1 MLEIKR
7 KKSPKSVFWEE
18 VFIAKLPREDTLKDN
33 LSGNFRRIFTFS
45 RIGQFQESPSPASY
59 VFFQKEWKRCNL
71 KIFQWFWKC
80 SFSWGGDHFA
90 RSVFMLYNPNVDFFS
105 FLRILRSTAQEIH
118 KRFWWRGTFAPDHSQ
133 YFWGWAGLFFSSRA
147 GAVLKIFR
155 GVTTIRAPAVLTK
168 RRMQKRVKCRYF
180 AYSHRRNIKLVFSGQ
195 HQIIL
200 LWQKVK
206 KVWRWNWSLE
216 IRPMQKNMQNF
227 CDFLIQSKD
236 WSEERKRSEGIN
248 LVRFQLTS

>member
-71 KIFQWFWKC
+71 KIFQWFWKY

-90 RSVFMLYNPNVDFFS
+90 RSVFMLYNPNVDFF
-105 FLRILRSTAQEIH
+105 
-118 KRFWWRGTFAPDHSQ
+118 
-133 YFWGWAGLFFSSRA
+133 FFSS
-147 GAVLKIFR
+147 
-155 GVTTIRAPAVLTK
+155 
-168 RRMQKRVKCRYF
+168 YF
-180 AYSHRRNIKLVFSGQ
+180 KKYCSGDS
-195 HQIIL
+195 
-200 LWQKVK
+200 QKVL
-206 KVWRWNWSLE
+206 VTWNICPGSFSIFLGLGRTIFFE
-216 IRPMQKNMQNF
+216 PGRGSVENF
-227 CDFLIQSKD
+227 PGSYHY
-236 WSEERKRSEGIN
+236 
-248 LVRFQLTS
+248 